1 MTRALFRQGDSK
13 MRTTATL
20 IATLMLGMA
29 SCAYAQGGPGEGLG
43 GGAGG
48 PGGALGIGGGGPG
61 GRDPGGAGPTGGGPG
76 GDAPAAA
83 QGSGGGGESL
93 RGGGDGPGRAERA
106 ERGGPSGDASD
117 GPAPSRAAETPQRER
132 GAGRKSAE
140 DSSES
145 RGSKSDG
152 DSKASRA
159 ERRASERA
167 KDSKDAAEKSVTRDK
182 SEKTD
187 DKKGDTAAGEKSD
200 KPDGAVGDT
209 AGKGVK
215 DGEGATAKKE
225 ADPARAEKAERVKQV
240 DLSGDK
246 RDRVQ
251 HAFRDKSD
259 VKRRTDVDIDISV
272 GRRMPRDWHFF
283 PVPIAVIELVPEYR
297 DYVFIYVEDEYVICD
312 PDTYEVVAVIPAGG
326 SGGYASSGSGDSHY
340 STRIELDDDQR
351 ELILKSV
358 RLGREVDVSNLE
370 VGWSVP
376 ADIELE
382 RFPKA
387 VLSEADELSACRYF
401 IADDQLAIVDP
412 DEDKVVLLIDKS

>member
-1 MTRALFRQGDSK
+1 

-20 IATLMLGMA
+20 IATLMLA
-29 SCAYAQGGPGEGLG
+29 VTSCAYAQGGPGEGLG
-43 GGAGG
+43 GGASG
-48 PGGALGIGGGGPG
+48 PADAGIGGGGGPG
-61 GRDPGGAGPTGGGPG
+61 GGDPGSAGPAGGPG
-76 GDAPAAA
+76 GEGPPAA
-83 QGSGGGGESL
+83 QGPGGGGESL

-106 ERGGPSGDASD
+106 ERGGPKGDATER
-117 GPAPSRAAETPQRER
+117 PAPSRAAESPQRER
-132 GAGRKSAE
+132 GADRKSAE

-145 RGSKSDG
+145 RGPKSDG
-152 DSKASRA
+152 NSKALRA
-159 ERRASERA
+159 ERRASEGA
-167 KDSKDAAEKSVTRDK
+167 KDATEKSATRDK
-182 SEKTD
+182 SEKSD

-200 KPDGAVGDT
+200 KPDRAASDA

-215 DGEGATAKKE
+215 DAEDAAAKKD
-225 ADPARAEKAERVKQV
+225 ADPARAEKSERVKQV
-240 DLSGDK
+240 DLTGDK

-251 HAFRDKSD
+251 HAFRDKGD

-272 GRRMPRDWHFF
+272 GRRLPRDWHFV

-297 DYVFIYVEDEYVICD
+297 DYVFVYVEDEYVICD
-312 PDTYEVVAVIPAGG
+312 PDTYEVVAVFPAGG
-326 SGGYASSGSGDSHY
+326 SGGYASSGSGDSHC
-340 STRIELDDDQR
+340 SARIKLDDDQR

-358 RLGREVDVSNLE
+358 RLGREIDVSNLE

-401 IADDQLAIVDP
+401 IADDHLAIVDP
-412 DEDKVVLLIDKS
+412 DEDKVVFLIDKS

>member
-1 MTRALFRQGDSK
+1 

-20 IATLMLGMA
+20 IATLMLA
-29 SCAYAQGGPGEGLG
+29 VTSCAYAQGGPGEGLG
-43 GGAGG
+43 GGASG
-48 PGGALGIGGGGPG
+48 PADAGIGGGGGPG
-61 GRDPGGAGPTGGGPG
+61 GGDPGSAGPAGGPG
-76 GDAPAAA
+76 GEGPPAA
-83 QGSGGGGESL
+83 QGPGGGGESL

-106 ERGGPSGDASD
+106 ERGGPKGDATER
-117 GPAPSRAAETPQRER
+117 PAPSRAAESPQRER
-132 GAGRKSAE
+132 GADRKSAE

-145 RGSKSDG
+145 RGPKSDG
-152 DSKASRA
+152 NSKASRA
-159 ERRASERA
+159 ERRASEGA
-167 KDSKDAAEKSVTRDK
+167 KDATEKSATRDK
-182 SEKTD
+182 SEKSD

-200 KPDGAVGDT
+200 KPYRAASDA

-215 DGEGATAKKE
+215 DAEDAAAKKD
-225 ADPARAEKAERVKQV
+225 ADPARAEKSERVKQV
-240 DLSGDK
+240 DLTGDK

-251 HAFRDKSD
+251 HAFRDKGD

-272 GRRMPRDWHFF
+272 GRRLPRDWHFV

-297 DYVFIYVEDEYVICD
+297 DYVFVYVEDEYVICD
-312 PDTYEVVAVIPAGG
+312 PDTYEVVAVFPAGG
-326 SGGYASSGSGDSHY
+326 SGGYASSGSGDSHC
-340 STRIELDDDQR
+340 SARIELDDDQR

-358 RLGREVDVSNLE
+358 RLGHEIDVSNLE

-401 IADDQLAIVDP
+401 IADDHLAIVDP
-412 DEDKVVLLIDKS
+412 DEDKVVFLIDKG

>member
-1 MTRALFRQGDSK
+1 VLVFAKENDK

-48 PGGALGIGGGGPG
+48 PGGVLGIGGGGPG
-61 GRDPGGAGPTGGGPG
+61 GGGGGVGRAGGGPV

-83 QGSGGGGESL
+83 QGPGGGGENL

-106 ERGGPSGDASD
+106 ERGEPSGEASD

-159 ERRASERA
+159 ERRAGDGA
-167 KDSKDAAEKSVTRDK
+167 KDAKDTAEKAATRNK
-182 SEKTD
+182 SAKTD
-187 DKKGDTAAGEKSD
+187 DKKDDTAAGEKSD
-200 KPDGAVGDT
+200 KPDRAASNA

-215 DGEGATAKKE
+215 DAEGAAEKKD
-225 ADPARAEKAERVKQV
+225 ADPVRAEKSERVKHV
-240 DLSGDK
+240 DLTADK

-251 HAFRDKSD
+251 HAFRDKGD
-259 VKRRTDVDIDISV
+259 VKRRTDVDVDISI
-272 GRRMPRDWHFF
+272 GRRMPRDWHFA
-283 PVPIAVIELVPEYR
+283 PVPIAVIEVVPEYR
-297 DYVFIYVEDEYVICD
+297 DYVFVYVEDEYVICD
-312 PDTYEVVAVIPAGG
+312 PDTYEVVAVYPA
-326 SGGYASSGSGDSHY
+326 SASAGYASAGSSDNHC
-340 STRIELDDDQR
+340 STRIKLDDDQR

-358 RLGREVDVSNLE
+358 RLGHEVDVSNLE
-370 VGWSVP
+370 IGWSVP
-376 ADIELE
+376 ANIELE
-382 RFPKA
+382 RFPTA

>member
-1 MTRALFRQGDSK
+1 

-20 IATLMLGMA
+20 IATLMLA
-29 SCAYAQGGPGEGLG
+29 VTSCAYAQGGPGEGLG

-61 GRDPGGAGPTGGGPG
+61 GGDPGNAGPAGGPG
-76 GDAPAAA
+76 GEGPAATQA
-83 QGSGGGGESL
+83 PGAVGESL
-93 RGGGDGPGRAERA
+93 RDGGDGPGRRA
-106 ERGGPSGDASD
+106 GRDGPSGDASD
-117 GPAPSRAAETPQRER
+117 GPAPSRATESPQRER

-140 DSSES
+140 DSSE
-145 RGSKSDG
+145 RGSPKSDG

-159 ERRASERA
+159 ERRASEGA
-167 KDSKDAAEKSVTRDK
+167 KDAKDAAEKSVTRDRPEK
-182 SEKTD
+182 SD
-187 DKKGDTAAGEKSD
+187 DRKGDTAVGEKSD
-200 KPDGAVGDT
+200 KPDRAASDAV
-209 AGKGVK
+209 GKGVK
-215 DGEGATAKKE
+215 DAEDATTKKD
-225 ADPARAEKAERVKQV
+225 ADPAHTEKSQRVKQV

-251 HAFRDKSD
+251 HAFRDKGD
-259 VKRRTDVDIDISV
+259 VKRRTDVNIDISV
-272 GRRMPRDWHFF
+272 GRRMPRDWHFV
-283 PVPIAVIELVPEYR
+283 PVPIAVIEVVPEYR
-297 DYVFIYVEDEYVICD
+297 DYVFVYVEDEYVICD

-326 SGGYASSGSGDSHY
+326 SGGYASSGSGDNHC
-340 STRIELDDDQR
+340 STHIELDHEQR

-358 RLGREVDVSNLE
+358 RLGHEVDVSNLE

-376 ADIELE
+376 TDIELE

-412 DEDKVVLLIDKS
+412 DEDKVVFLIDKS

>member
-1 MTRALFRQGDSK
+1 

-20 IATLMLGMA
+20 IATLMLA
-29 SCAYAQGGPGEGLG
+29 VTSCAYAQGGPGEGLG

-48 PGGALGIGGGGPG
+48 PGGAPGVGGGAPG
-61 GRDPGGAGPTGGGPG
+61 GGDPGGAGPAGGPG
-76 GDAPAAA
+76 GEGPAAA
-83 QGSGGGGESL
+83 QGPGGGGESP
-93 RGGGDGPGRAERA
+93 RGGGDGPARAERA
-106 ERGGPSGDASD
+106 ERGGTSGDASD
-117 GPAPSRAAETPQRER
+117 GPTPSRAAETGQRER

-145 RGSKSDG
+145 RGSKGDG

-159 ERRASERA
+159 ERRASEGA
-167 KDSKDAAEKSVTRDK
+167 KDAKDAAETSATREK
-182 SEKTD
+182 SEKAD
-187 DKKGDTAAGEKSD
+187 DNKSDTAAGEKSD
-200 KPDGAVGDT
+200 KPDRVAGGA

-215 DGEGATAKKE
+215 DAEDAAAKKD
-225 ADPARAEKAERVKQV
+225 ADPARAEKSERVRQV

-251 HAFRDKSD
+251 HAFRDKGD
-259 VKRRTDVDIDISV
+259 VKRRTDVNIDISV
-272 GRRMPRDWHFF
+272 GRRLPRDWHFV

-297 DYVFIYVEDEYVICD
+297 DYVFVYVEDEYVICD
-312 PDTYEVVAVIPAGG
+312 PDTYEVVAVFPAGD
-326 SGGYASSGSGDSHY
+326 SGGYASSGSGDSHC
-340 STRIELDDDQR
+340 SARIELDDDQR

-358 RLGREVDVSNLE
+358 RLGHEIDVSNLE

-401 IADDQLAIVDP
+401 IADDHLAIVDP
-412 DEDKVVLLIDKS
+412 DEDKVVLLIDKG